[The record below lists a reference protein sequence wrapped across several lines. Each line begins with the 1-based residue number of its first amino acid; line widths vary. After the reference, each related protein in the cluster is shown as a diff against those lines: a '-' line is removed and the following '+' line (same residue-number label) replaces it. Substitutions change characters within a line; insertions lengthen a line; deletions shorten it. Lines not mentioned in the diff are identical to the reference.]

1 MRGKSRLLIR
11 DDWYEEFMP
20 GTYVEDDLEKTIL
33 SKADYVFPDYYML
46 PLKQTIHY
54 NEESSDPDLC
64 LIKKDYSVWYVI
76 EVELAKKPF
85 KGHTE
90 KQIRVFSQG
99 RYNAR
104 AISKYLVSKKSSLD
118 QAKIESLIRADPP
131 KVLVMVN
138 EYPKW
143 ADELTAYPRTGIM
156 VFALYDHPGG
166 VEAYRLDGQYPVFET
181 GRSRCIFPKH
191 PANTLIVEKGEL
203 LPIKHKERFIIY
215 YDGRQTLWERQNH
228 GPRTILIPVG
238 LNPLN
243 VRKQYFLIKSDKE
256 EYFLKVN

>member
-1 MRGKSRLLIR
+1 MKGKSRILVL

-33 SKADYVFPDYYML
+33 SKADDVFPDFHML
-46 PLKQTIHY
+46 PLKQTIY
-54 NEESSDPDLC
+54 FNGESSDPDLC
-64 LIKKDYSVWYVI
+64 LIKKDYSVWYVV

-104 AISKYLVSKKSSLD
+104 AIAKYLKGKNSSLD
-118 QAKIESLIRADPP
+118 QNKLESLIRSEPP

-138 EYPKW
+138 EFPKW
-143 ADELTAYPRTGIM
+143 ADELLAYPRTGIM
-156 VFALYDHPGG
+156 VFELYDHPDG
-166 VEAYRLDGQYPVFET
+166 VEAYRLDGQYPIHEI
-181 GRSRCIFPKH
+181 GRSRCTFPKH
-191 PANTLIVEKGEL
+191 PANTLTVKNGGL
-203 LPIKHKERFIIY
+203 LSTKHKEKVIIY
-215 YDGRQTLWERQNH
+215 HDGRRTLWERQNH
-228 GPRTILIPVG
+228 GPKTILIPVG

-243 VRKQYFLIKSDKE
+243 VRKQYFLIKSDTE
-256 EYFLKVN
+256 EYFFKES